1 MKKKLTITL
10 VAEIEI
16 DTDWYE
22 DKTDKGIIE
31 TEKNN
36 WAEWIT
42 GANLIK
48 EEITLDPIEDL
59 MSGIIIK

>member
-1 MKKKLTITL
+1 MAKKKLTITL

-31 TEKNN
+31 IEKKQ
-36 WAEWIT
+36 WVEWI
-42 GANLIK
+42 GASLIK
-48 EEITLDPIEDL
+48 EEIILLKDL
-59 MSGIIIK
+59 